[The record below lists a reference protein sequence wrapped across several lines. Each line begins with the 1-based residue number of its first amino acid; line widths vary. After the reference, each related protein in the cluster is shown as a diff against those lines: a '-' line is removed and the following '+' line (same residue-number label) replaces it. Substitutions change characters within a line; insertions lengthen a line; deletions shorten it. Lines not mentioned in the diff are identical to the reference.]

1 MIELRPE
8 QRPKCDEAKDILAKF
23 GCVYFAGQMRVGK
36 TPTSLMCAYES
47 GWRRV
52 CVLATVK
59 GIPGFEKF
67 NPHSMFDKLTIINYK
82 NNYRNVAK
90 LDRDYDGFIID
101 EPHNL
106 SAFPLPGKS
115 AQEIKKLVGNKPV
128 IFISG
133 TPTPESFSQ
142 IYHQFWLCNHG
153 PFQRYWNPKNKGSG
167 FYQWAKDYCKQY
179 EETILDDSMNPV
191 ITSHVKQKFVYGNKI
206 NDYSEGVEEKIRP
219 MISPYFITLTQ
230 EQAGFTSFV
239 EDKILSIPINHNL
252 YKLMKILRKDKYY
265 RMKSGD
271 EIIVESGVRLQSLYH
286 QLCSGTLN
294 ITKIIPGQNGAK
306 DKEVKKKFTLD
317 ESKAYFIKSKFA
329 GRKIAVYYLFV
340 QEGEILKKVFSDW
353 TDDQDLFNKHD
364 HLTFI
369 CQMRSG
375 REGVNISTADD
386 LVMYNIDF
394 SATTY
399 LQVRE
404 RMQEQLRTKSSTVWW
419 AFSEYGI
426 ESKIYK
432 AVSNKLNYTFSYF
445 NKDLK
450 SWEFPNDGK

>member
-1 MIELRPE
+1 MIQLRTE
-8 QRPKCDEAKDILAKF
+8 QRPKCDEAKAILSKY

-36 TPTSLMCAYES
+36 TPTSLMCAYEI
-47 GWRRV
+47 GWRRI
-52 CVLATVK
+52 CIFGTPK

-67 NPHSMFDKLTIINYK
+67 NPSSMFARVKIINYK
-82 NNYRNVAK
+82 NNHRNIAK
-90 LDRDYDGFIID
+90 LNSDDYDGFIID

-115 AQEIKKLVGNKPV
+115 AQEIKKIVGNKPV
-128 IFISG
+128 IYISG
-133 TPTPESFSQ
+133 TPTPESYSQ

-167 FYQWAKDYCKQY
+167 FYPWAKDFCKQY
-179 EETILDDSMNPV
+179 EYKELDEDMNQ
-191 ITSHVKQKFVYGNKI
+191 ITKYRVKQKYVYGNTV
-206 NDYSEGVEEKIRP
+206 NDYSEAMEEKIKP
-219 MISPYFITLTQ
+219 MIAPYFVTLTQ

-239 EDKILSIPINHNL
+239 EDKILRIPINKDL
-252 YKLMKILRKDKYY
+252 YKLMKILRKNKYY

-271 EIIVESGVRLQSLYH
+271 EIVVESKVRLQSLFH

-294 ITKIIPGQNGAK
+294 ITTIVPNPDPKKKGK
-306 DKEVKKKFTLD
+306 KVMKKFTLD
-317 ESKAYFIKSKFA
+317 ESKAYFIKSQFA
-329 GRKIAVYYLFV
+329 GKKIAVYYKFT
-340 QEGEILKKVFSDW
+340 QEGEVLKKVFPNW
-353 TDDQDLFNKHD
+353 TDDQDLFNKHE

-369 CQMRSG
+369 CQMISG

-426 ESKIYK
+426 EQKIYNR
-432 AVSNKLNYTFSYF
+432 VSKKLDYTNSYF
-445 NKDLK
+445 ERDLK
-450 SWEFPNDGK
+450 SWEFPV